1 MCVVS
6 LEDINVTPETVPFG
20 QCREVRTVSSASSNM
35 DKITIAASA
44 AICGTIV
51 VAVIVF
57 VAASRRRSRKLHEI
71 HQQKMGMKHGIPIAG
86 LPVNCCTSLQT
97 SPGEP
102 LSSLATLNAF
112 NNNKVRTCDPLISRP
127 LNERYFSR
135 NGTKC
140 PLTVHT
146 VKGPGCTRSI
156 RHHL

>member
-6 LEDINVTPETVPFG
+6 LAEANITPETIPYG

-57 VAASRRRSRKLHEI
+57 IAASRRRSRKLHEL
-71 HQQKMGMKHGIPIAG
+71 HQQKLGIKHGIPITG
-86 LPVNCCTSLQT
+86 LPVNCCAGLPA

-112 NNNKVRTCDPLISRP
+112 NTSKVRERSRTC
-127 LNERYFSR
+127 
-135 NGTKC
+135 T
-140 PLTVHT
+140 
-146 VKGPGCTRSI
+146 
-156 RHHL
+156 

>member
-1 MCVVS
+1 MS
-6 LEDINVTPETVPFG
+6 PETVPYA

-57 VAASRRRSRKLHEI
+57 VAASRRRSRRLHEL
-71 HQQKMGMKHGIPIAG
+71 HRQKLGVKHGIPIAG
-86 LPVNCCTSLQT
+86 LPVNCCTMPA

-112 NNNKVRTCDPLISRP
+112 NTSKVNNNPISKTNLSSLYIFFENLYRVSINDFKIQFCRCS
-127 LNERYFSR
+127 LS
-135 NGTKC
+135 
-140 PLTVHT
+140 LTVN
-146 VKGPGCTRSI
+146 
-156 RHHL
+156 